1 MKVKFKG
8 KTFKS
13 YQDILDKLYK
23 DKPITL
29 LTMGES
35 NSKLKKG
42 ITEKM
47 SVAIMHFLP
56 HDKADTLM
64 ERKVKRTV
72 CPFAII
78 AQCWKP
84 CLDTAGRANIKK
96 KGETTNVIELARL
109 RRTLFYLDRRE
120 EFIAQLYT
128 EVQKFVT
135 RCEKNNI
142 KPCIRLNGTSDVQWE
157 YELYNGKNMLEHF
170 PQVQWYDYTK
180 IPTRKISHFK
190 NYHLTWSHSGANP
203 KYAKLFDK
211 VPHNK
216 AVVFKNGD
224 MPKVF
229 KGMKVINGDK
239 TDMRFLDKSNRV
251 VGLKAKGKAKKD
263 NSGFV
268 IDVLQIT

>member
-84 CLDTAGRANIKK
+84 CLDTAGRPNIKK
-96 KGETTNVIELARL
+96 KGETTNVIEFARL
-109 RRTLFYLDRRE
+109 RRTLLMD
-120 EFIAQLYT
+120 
-128 EVQKFVT
+128 
-135 RCEKNNI
+135 C
-142 KPCIRLNGTSDVQWE
+142 
-157 YELYNGKNMLEHF
+157 
-170 PQVQWYDYTK
+170 
-180 IPTRKISHFK
+180 
-190 NYHLTWSHSGANP
+190 HLT
-203 KYAKLFDK
+203 L
-211 VPHNK
+211 
-216 AVVFKNGD
+216 
-224 MPKVF
+224 
-229 KGMKVINGDK
+229 
-239 TDMRFLDKSNRV
+239 KS
-251 VGLKAKGKAKKD
+251 K
-263 NSGFV
+263 
-268 IDVLQIT
+268 I